1 MTRARELA
9 RLGNENVLSVE
20 DDSLE
25 VGINSTKPTSA
36 LDVAGQF
43 NVGTA
48 IKAGVAGVITAT
60 EFSGS
65 IGTFSGAGS
74 FGGNLDVTGNVTIGG
89 TLTYEDVTNID
100 VIGIVTAQNGVNI
113 SGGQLL
119 VGSGVTIGNAGVAT
133 FSGTSDIHLLD
144 NVRLNVGDG
153 SDFAIYH
160 DGSHSYIAD
169 SGTGRLH
176 INTSQLR
183 VNNAADNE
191 ILIDATE
198 NTGVSLYDGA
208 NTVRFATT
216 NDGTVTTGIAT
227 ATGLD
232 VADKITHTGDAN
244 TAIRFPSADTIS
256 LETAGSERARFTS
269 DGEFL
274 IGTTT
279 DNGFKFKVSD
289 GGASEFAFAPNDSG
303 VNSLV
308 NYDRVGAAYTNFKLT
323 ALQQTFFTG
332 TSPSERVRLDSDGRL
347 HIGSSNNTGANTKLV
362 VGAGNNINTTAIINS
377 GDVDV
382 DALTLSNWDGSTT
395 TNKLTIHFDSSGI
408 GGWNIGMPA
417 ATDAFVVEDDGGAEK
432 LRITQTAVG
441 INTTNPNHELTVFGD
456 EVNFRLTHDGSTN
469 KYNAL
474 YTSVDGT
481 GVTFNS
487 YQDGTGTKRPFIF
500 TQYDTERARIDA
512 DGKLGINTTNTGG
525 GYLGLAVDSSSTNV
539 LATGAIALNLKNLNT
554 TDNTWVSMDFNNS
567 VGGIV
572 GRIGAQFKD
581 TSDKDTDI
589 YFATRADGGSLAERL
604 RISSDAG
611 VELTGH
617 SECNI
622 NALGNSSGTVT
633 IDFTTA
639 NYISCTLTGTTT
651 FANPTTESVGQS
663 GSIIITQDGTG
674 SRTASWGSQF
684 KWVGGT
690 APTLTTTAAAVDRI
704 DYLVVA
710 ADTIHCVASL
720 DVK

>member
-9 RLGNENVLSVE
+9 RLANENVFTAE
-20 DDSLE
+20 DYNSPVQ
-25 VGINSTKPTSA
+25 VGINSTDPTST
-36 LDVAGQF
+36 LDVRGELK
-43 NVGTA
+43 VGTA
-48 IKAGVAGVITAT
+48 IQAGTAGVVTAT

-133 FSGTSDIHLLD
+133 FSGTSDIHLRD
-144 NVRLNVGDG
+144 NVQLNVGDG
-153 SDFAIYH
+153 SDHALFHNGSSTRLEGTVPLYIKGSNIVLYKGGGTNKFAEFT
-160 DGSHSYIAD
+160 GD
-169 SGTGRLH
+169 SGAYLFY
-176 INTSQLR
+176 
-183 VNNAADNE
+183 NASKKWE
-191 ILIDATE
+191 
-198 NTGVSLYDGA
+198 
-208 NTVRFATT
+208 TT

-256 LETAGSERARFTS
+256 LETAGSERARVTS

-274 IGTTT
+274 VGTTT

-303 VNSLV
+303 LNSLV
-308 NYDRVGAAYTNFKLT
+308 NYDRVGSAYTGFKLT
-323 ALQQTFFTG
+323 ATEQRFWTG
-332 TSPSERVRLDSDGRL
+332 TSPSERLRIASDGN
-347 HIGSSNNTGANTKLV
+347 IDVKGGNIDFEQQNNSTNTANGSILFSNSSTETTSRIAGFTGGSNDDGDIRFYTK
-362 VGAGNNINTTAIINS
+362 NS
-377 GDVDV
+377 GTETEALRISQHSTPKLQFLAGECEIVPSATDGSLLFRADPGQNRSNSNIAFEV
-382 DALTLSNWDGSTT
+382 DA
-395 TNKLTIHFDSSGI
+395 
-408 GGWNIGMPA
+408 
-417 ATDAFVVEDDGGAEK
+417 
-432 LRITQTAVG
+432 
-441 INTTNPNHELTVFGD
+441 
-456 EVNFRLTHDGSTN
+456 
-469 KYNAL
+469 
-474 YTSVDGT
+474 
-481 GVTFNS
+481 
-487 YQDGTGTKRPFIF
+487 
-500 TQYDTERARIDA
+500 TERARFDA

-525 GYLGLAVDSSSTNV
+525 GYLGAAVNSSSTNV

-572 GRIGAQFKD
+572 ARFGAQFKD
-581 TSDKDTDI
+581 TSDKSTDL
-589 YFATRADGGSLAERL
+589 YFATREDGGALAERL

-710 ADTIHCVASL
+710 ADTIHAVASV